1 MQILNTSNQTFEGTF
16 RIKPNE
22 IKAKTEIPQ
31 LFTQGRQIFH
41 DILEKGD
48 EVIVLRNQYDKRV
61 GKYIQ
66 EKNISGIEY
75 YPEINTSSGLDDQQ
89 PEGILKLL
97 KNKTVKVI
105 TDITEIC
112 TTSAAQRRLPK
123 FPKAKKEVEKIA
135 NTLRLNIEK
144 PQINSTAALTK
155 VRDEEKKR
163 TIEIIMPNKG
173 TTYVYVKPDCLY
185 EGSTKCIID
194 GQGNIMKKFETPDE
208 IHKFIKRFQDLK
220 KQQVNLLVD
229 NF

>member
-75 YPEINTSSGLDDQQ
+75 YPEINTSSGLDDQK

-97 KNKTVKVI
+97 KDKTVKVI

-112 TTSAAQRRLPK
+112 TSSSAQKKLPK
-123 FPKAKKEVEKIA
+123 FPKATKEVEKIA
-135 NTLRLNIEK
+135 NALRLNIENPK
-144 PQINSTAALTK
+144 ITSTAALTK

-163 TIEIIMPNKG
+163 TIEIIMQNKG
-173 TTYVYVKPDCLY
+173 TTYVHVKPDNLY
-185 EGSTKCIID
+185 GERIKCMLD
-194 GQGNIMKKFETPDE
+194 GQGKIIKIFDSPDDIIKFLKK
-208 IHKFIKRFQDLK
+208 FQDLK
-220 KQQVNLLVD
+220 KQQVNILID
-229 NF
+229 K